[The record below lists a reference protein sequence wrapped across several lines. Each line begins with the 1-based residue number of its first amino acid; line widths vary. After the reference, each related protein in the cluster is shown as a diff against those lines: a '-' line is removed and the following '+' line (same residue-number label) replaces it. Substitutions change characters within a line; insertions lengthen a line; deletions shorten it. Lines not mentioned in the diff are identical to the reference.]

1 MFIMI
6 YLIIYIVCLQ
16 CFNKLLIFVQALRKL
31 NFILGKMPAN
41 LKKNMKM
48 ATSQEASDIQYVMLA
63 SHFLSTFILSEFEI
77 FLFVCLFVFTGLRW
91 RVTFWTVV
99 VSFFAE

>member
-31 NFILGKMPAN
+31 NLILGKMPAN

-77 FLFVCLFVFTGLRW
+77 FLFVCLFLQG
-91 RVTFWTVV
+91 
-99 VSFFAE
+99 

>member
-1 MFIMI
+1 MI

-16 CFNKLLIFVQALRKL
+16 CFNNLLIFVQALRKL

-48 ATSQEASDIQYVMLA
+48 ATSREASDIQYVMLA
-63 SHFLSTFILSEFEI
+63 SHFLIYFYTFRI
-77 FLFVCLFVFTGLRW
+77 
-91 RVTFWTVV
+91 
-99 VSFFAE
+99 

>member
-16 CFNKLLIFVQALRKL
+16 CFNNLLIFVQALRKL

-48 ATSQEASDIQYVMLA
+48 ATSREASDIQYVMLA
-63 SHFLSTFILSEFEI
+63 SHFFYLL
-77 FLFVCLFVFTGLRW
+77 LYLQNLKY
-91 RVTFWTVV
+91 
-99 VSFFAE
+99 